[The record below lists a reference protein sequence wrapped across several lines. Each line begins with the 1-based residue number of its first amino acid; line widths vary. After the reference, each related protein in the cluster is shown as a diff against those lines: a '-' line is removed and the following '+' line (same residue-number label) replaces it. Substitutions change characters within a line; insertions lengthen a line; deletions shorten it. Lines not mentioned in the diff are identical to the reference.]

1 MLVYKGFNAPQMTYQ
16 SCCHCKLTII
26 SVILSGIA
34 TFIQILLIYLEQMD
48 KIKNTIWFQLI
59 VAVLNAS
66 LGCVNCVQLGI
77 RRNQRIE
84 AEKNDLSVEVEGP

>member
-1 MLVYKGFNAPQMTYQ
+1 
-16 SCCHCKLTII
+16 
-26 SVILSGIA
+26 
-34 TFIQILLIYLEQMD
+34 MD
-48 KIKNTIWFQLI
+48 KIKNAIWFQLI

-84 AEKNDLSVEVEGP
+84 AEKNDLSVEAIASIEDLSRVEADADI

>member
-1 MLVYKGFNAPQMTYQ
+1 
-16 SCCHCKLTII
+16 
-26 SVILSGIA
+26 
-34 TFIQILLIYLEQMD
+34 MD

-84 AEKNDLSVEVEGP
+84 AEKNDLSVEAEAIDI

>member
-1 MLVYKGFNAPQMTYQ
+1 
-16 SCCHCKLTII
+16 
-26 SVILSGIA
+26 
-34 TFIQILLIYLEQMD
+34 MD
-48 KIKNTIWFQLI
+48 RIKNAIWFQLI

-84 AEKNDLSVEVEGP
+84 AQEQEKKDLAIASIARDLSRVEADADI